1 MTRKEFVMDLAELA
15 KGYYRAF
22 ERHDRRF
29 MEENLRPDFT
39 FTSPFDDH
47 IGRDA
52 YFARCWP
59 KEPLH
64 QKFDFV
70 TVMQDGEKV
79 FVAYDAILH
88 IPNATHPEA
97 HFRNAELMTFQNG
110 KLKSVEV
117 FFGDPPNG
125 ISRREFAVQSGAG

>member
-1 MTRKEFVMDLAELA
+1 MDLTELA

-22 ERHDRRF
+22 ERHDRSF

-47 IGRDA
+47 IDRSA

-79 FVAYDAILH
+79 FVAYDATMH
-88 IPNATHPEA
+88 IPNSTHPDA
-97 HFRNAELMTFQNG
+97 RFRNAELLTFQDG
-110 KLKSVEV
+110 RLKSVEV
-117 FFGDPPNG
+117 FFGDPPRG
-125 ISRREFAVQSGAG
+125 LSRREFAVQSGAG